1 MTSREILQI
10 YALSMLG
17 THYRWGGDDP
27 MSGYDCSGLVVEL
40 LVAIGMLPPGVD
52 FTAQGLA
59 DKFKSHPPTRD
70 LGALAFFGRSM
81 NEVSH
86 IGMLLTSVHMIE
98 AGGGDRN
105 TIDKESAA
113 EKNAFVRVRPI
124 GIRRDLCGVLMPK
137 YPWV

>member
-1 MTSREILQI
+1 MTSKELLQV

-40 LVAIGMLPPGVD
+40 LVAMGMLPPGID
-52 FTAQGLA
+52 LTAQGLA
-59 DKFKSHPPTRD
+59 DKYKGCPSTRD
-70 LGALAFFGRSM
+70 LGALAFYGRSM

-86 IGMLLTSVHMIE
+86 VGMLLNSVHMIE
-98 AGGGDRN
+98 AGGGDRH
-105 TIDKESAA
+105 TTDKDAAA

-124 GIRRDLCGVLMPK
+124 AVRRDFCGILMPR
-137 YPWV
+137 YPWN